1 MPRFRLRFPEDDLRE
16 WASRFPEADADRR
29 MVDRL
34 RAAVRERGHLT
45 RAEFLRLCAWKT
57 PRSKPHC
64 AKNSTHA
71 IRTLTRAAFASS
83 DDALKMDLLRLL
95 QGVDWPTAST
105 ILHLCDER
113 PYPILDVR
121 AVWSLGFPKPPGYTM
136 EFWLAYV
143 AFTRGLAERSRLSI
157 RAVDQALWQ
166 YSKERQTGREFIGVL
181 HER

>member
-1 MPRFRLRFPEDDLRE
+1 MPRAEFRLRFPEDHLRE
-16 WASRFPEADADRR
+16 WASRFPEREADLR
-29 MVDRL
+29 MVEDQRATVL
-34 RAAVRERGHLT
+34 RRGHLE
-45 RAEFLRLCAWKT
+45 RAEFLKICAWKT

-121 AVWSLGFPKPPGYTM
+121 AVWSVGFRKPPGYTT

-143 AFTRGLAERSRLSI
+143 EFTRGLAERSGLSI
-157 RAVDQALWQ
+157 RDVDQALWQ
-166 YSKERQTGREFIGVL
+166 FSKERQRNGA
-181 HER
+181 